1 LDANYLIGTTH
12 GLAIANNWFAPE
24 GCFLVYFALYIYFIF
39 LFPSPKNE
47 KGAQEMKSAK
57 LFTPLVF
64 SLSY

>member
-1 LDANYLIGTTH
+1 MH
-12 GLAIANNWFAPE
+12 VF
-24 GCFLVYFALYIYFIF
+24 F
-39 LFPSPKNE
+39 KNE